1 MSEAMTVSFAVA
13 SMAACGAD
21 WTIGAALT
29 AAGSIATDR
38 AIIKAII
45 VRTRRIAVHLPAH
58 IVCAGHNL
66 KLLGYACLCVKHPL
80 GR

>member
-1 MSEAMTVSFAVA
+1 MTVSFAVA
-13 SMAACGAD
+13 SVVACGVD
-21 WTIGAALT
+21 WTTGVALT

-45 VRTRRIAVHLPAH
+45 VRTRRIAVHLPTH
-58 IVCAGHNL
+58 IVCAEHNL
-66 KLLGYACLCVKHPL
+66 KLLDYACLCVKHRL